1 MEMGALPS
9 ERGIHINYASGE
21 THSLLSY
28 ARTETTLCLCIQD
41 LPAHCGQL
49 VIASGIMHPY
59 TMTTVHLSRYSHVV
73 KYPSQQSSEDIV
85 QNDVV

>member
-9 ERGIHINYASGE
+9 GRGIHINYASGE

-59 TMTTVHLSRYSHVV
+59 TMTTVHLYSHVV
-73 KYPSQQSSEDIV
+73 KYPSQQPFEDIV
-85 QNDVV
+85 LIDVV